1 MVPERRSLN
10 KMLVDCVDAL
20 NEIDWI
26 CRRARMHG
34 VDMGDIDEIE
44 RLIDK
49 AQGRDK
55 EVRDMMNKSYRHK

>member
-1 MVPERRSLN
+1 
-10 KMLVDCVDAL
+10 
-20 NEIDWI
+20 
-26 CRRARMHG
+26 MHG